1 MKGFFSRSF
10 RNRLTAA
17 FLAVSLVPLLLCSA
31 MLLQLFRL
39 RMTNDAQKDAEERLD
54 RVGVLLDETCRQILE
69 TADALQQDQV
79 LLSAL
84 EKGGA
89 EETVVYSRLLEAAQG
104 AGDIRYDLYDETGK
118 WLGATRSVP
127 KGADL
132 PTNWGLLRSAQ
143 AGALCFLPPADDT
156 GTDASLLQGAVLLTD
171 GAGDRVGYLT
181 AGLSRSDLER
191 LLGGAVGARGE
202 LLLLSAYWR
211 PIYCTQPALADS
223 LAASLR
229 QRLLEGEPL
238 NSGDAEFTYTVA
250 EHQETGLY
258 LVLR

>member
-89 EETVVYSRLLEAAQG
+89 EETVVYSRLL
-104 AGDIRYDLYDETGK
+104 
-118 WLGATRSVP
+118 
-127 KGADL
+127 
-132 PTNWGLLRSAQ
+132 
-143 AGALCFLPPADDT
+143 
-156 GTDASLLQGAVLLTD
+156 
-171 GAGDRVGYLT
+171 
-181 AGLSRSDLER
+181 
-191 LLGGAVGARGE
+191 
-202 LLLLSAYWR
+202 
-211 PIYCTQPALADS
+211 
-223 LAASLR
+223 
-229 QRLLEGEPL
+229 
-238 NSGDAEFTYTVA
+238 
-250 EHQETGLY
+250 
-258 LVLR
+258 